1 MNLKTI
7 PFSEQE
13 NKISYKLLS
22 FNELNLKINILNEI
36 TISSRKIPSGNNYKF
51 GVIINN
57 HYYWYFN
64 GNPVA
69 KDRDKMR
76 LIYSALLEV
85 NKNTENIPFIFKIKK

>member
-13 NKISYKLLS
+13 NKKTYKLLS

-36 TISSRKIPSGNNYKF
+36 TTSSRKIPSGNNYKF
-51 GVIINN
+51 GVIIQNN
-57 HYYWYFN
+57 FYWYFN
-64 GNPVA
+64 GNSVA

-85 NKNTENIPFIFKIKK
+85 NKETGNTPFIFKIKK

>member
-22 FNELNLKINILNEI
+22 FNELNLTINILNEI
-36 TISSRKIPSGNNYKF
+36 TTNSRKIPSGKNYKF
-51 GVIINN
+51 GVIVNN
-57 HYYWYFN
+57 NYYWYFN
-64 GNPVA
+64 GNSVA

-85 NKNTENIPFIFKIKK
+85 NKNTKNIPFIFKIKK